1 MLVRILMDYEVKMPD
16 GITERYANLNM
27 GLDALPDPT
36 KELLFKKVKAD
47 A

>member
-1 MLVRILMDYEVKMPD
+1 LARILLEYDIKMPD

-36 KELLFKKVKAD
+36 KEILFKKVKAS